1 MARGKGKAKRDGGKV
16 LLRSFNEMCARLDF
30 MNEVLLAHGNHMKD
44 EHINFVISNAF
55 AIEQEWVLDPM
66 MRSPGNGGL
75 EGDDY
80 TEYMNDA

>member
-1 MARGKGKAKRDGGKV
+1 MARRKARKHDGGKV
-16 LLRSFNEMCARLDF
+16 LVKSFTEMCARLDF
-30 MNEVLLAHGNHMKD
+30 MNYVLTENR
-44 EHINFVISNAF
+44 EHITPKQKTYVVGNAF

-75 EGDDY
+75 HGDDY

>member
-16 LLRSFNEMCARLDF
+16 LMKSFNSMCERLDF
-30 MNEVLLAHGNHMKD
+30 MGEVLDAHHQHMKQD
-44 EHINFVISNAF
+44 HIEFIIGNAY
-55 AIEQEWVLDPM
+55 AIEQEWVLDPA

-75 EGDDY
+75 DGDDY